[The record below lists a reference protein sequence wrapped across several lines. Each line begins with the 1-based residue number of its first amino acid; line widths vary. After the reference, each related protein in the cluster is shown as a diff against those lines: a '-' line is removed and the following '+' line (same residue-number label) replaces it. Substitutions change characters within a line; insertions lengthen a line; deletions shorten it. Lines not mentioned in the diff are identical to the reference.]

1 MRPLRKI
8 LSTQAIKHNLA
19 TLQQSALDAKL
30 IAVVKANAYGHDA
43 ASVVACIPESTP
55 LAVACIE
62 EALALREAGFP
73 HEIILLE
80 GIFSADESALCAAQ
94 GLTVAVHSLHQ
105 LHWLAQSALP
115 HKIWIKLDSGMHRL
129 GFALDD
135 LSWQSAL
142 RDCPQLECIGVMSHF
157 ACADEADLSHA
168 RAQLKAL
175 SQYCEQSALGLKRSF
190 CNSAALMQL
199 PEAHGDFVR
208 AGLSL
213 YGISPCQESALPLQ
227 PALTLETEIIALRHL
242 KQGESAGYGAAFVA
256 PHDGYLATIALGY
269 GDGFPRAIESGKL
282 KLYLRTQKRFVPLVG
297 RVSMDMSLLWLGE
310 QSALLGETVEIFGK
324 HNPIEQLAQQAQ
336 TIPYTL
342 CTMLTPRVKHLVE
355 G

>member
-8 LSTQAIKHNLA
+8 LSTQAIKHNL
-19 TLQQSALDAKL
+19 TVLQQSALGAKVV
-30 IAVVKANAYGHDA
+30 AVVKANAYGHDA
-43 ASVVACIPESTP
+43 RTVAACIPESTP

-62 EALALREAGFP
+62 EALDLRTAGFQ
-73 HEIILLE
+73 HEIWLLE
-80 GIFSADESALCAAQ
+80 GIFTADESALCAEQ
-94 GLTVAVHSLHQ
+94 NFTVCVHSLHQ
-105 LHWLAQSALP
+105 LTWLATSGVA

-142 RDCPQLECIGVMSHF
+142 RDCPQLECVGVMSHF
-157 ACADEADLSHA
+157 ACADEDDLRHA
-168 RAQLKAL
+168 RAQLVAL
-175 SQYCEQSALGLKRSF
+175 EQSALPKHYARSF
-190 CNSAALMQL
+190 CNSAALLRL

-213 YGISPCQESALPLQ
+213 YGIYPCTTQSALPLQ

-269 GDGFPRAIESGKL
+269 GDGFPRAIESGKVM
-282 KLYLRTQKRFVPLVG
+282 LYLREQKRFVPLVG

-310 QSALLGETVEIFGK
+310 QSAFLGDKVVVFGTE
-324 HNPIEQLAQQAQ
+324 NPIERLAIQAN